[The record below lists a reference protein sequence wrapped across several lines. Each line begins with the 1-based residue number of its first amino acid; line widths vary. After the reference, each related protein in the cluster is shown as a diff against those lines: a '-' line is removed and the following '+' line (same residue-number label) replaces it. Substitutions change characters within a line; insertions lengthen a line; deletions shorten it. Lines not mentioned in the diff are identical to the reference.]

1 MKQLILI
8 ICHNFCSLDLVCHLD
23 LVLFSIL
30 QAGASSE
37 FQLLLQAISTC
48 AVPLVHQLI
57 QQNPKL
63 IHDKGLS
70 IIISLLFLHTAISTS
85 HFPWHASATEAEIL
99 MMHPLVPTR
108 HHYM

>member
-1 MKQLILI
+1 MNTKND
-8 ICHNFCSLDLVCHLD
+8 HAPVGFPMVTYNDGVSA
-23 LVLFSIL
+23 
-30 QAGASSE
+30 QAGASPE

-57 QQNPKL
+57 QQNPKI

-85 HFPWHASATEAEIL
+85 HLPLHASVRYDL
-99 MMHPLVPTR
+99 
-108 HHYM
+108 